1 MDLTTLQ
8 RERLSGIIESSC
20 MTLRSFK
27 LLADKDLV
35 GAGFPKQAVLEMRA
49 IIGTMTEEVPA
60 VTPSTSAI
68 ETSFR
73 GSSFEPSQVS
83 SPLSDASRI
92 SNQENELP
100 ELTADALRLLTQS
113 IDVGTYA
120 GKHEFNRILVA
131 EIIKVHFFFFLQK
144 YNRILSAF
152 DFLQRQPE
160 DAKLN
165 PTSRDKLRYAKLA
178 IEVKPELRSLDPVYP
193 CVIILTFF
201 LHFWS

>member
-1 MDLTTLQ
+1 MELTTLQ

-27 LLADKDLV
+27 LLSDQDLV
-35 GAGFPKQAVLEMRA
+35 GAGFPKPAVLEMRA
-49 IIGTMTEEVPA
+49 IIGTMEVPA
-60 VTPSTSAI
+60 VTPSTSAT

-83 SPLSDASRI
+83 SPLCDASRI

-131 EIIKVHFFFFLQK
+131 EIIKVHFFLFFFYK
-144 YNRILSAF
+144 NV
-152 DFLQRQPE
+152 
-160 DAKLN
+160 
-165 PTSRDKLRYAKLA
+165 
-178 IEVKPELRSLDPVYP
+178 IE
-193 CVIILTFF
+193 F
-201 LHFWS
+201 

>member
-1 MDLTTLQ
+1 MALFNVLAKMDPTTLQ

-27 LLADKDLV
+27 LPSDQDLV
-35 GAGFPKQAVLEMRA
+35 GAGFPKPAVLEMRA

-60 VTPSTSAI
+60 MTPSTSAI

-131 EIIKVHFFFFLQK
+131 EIIKVHFFSLFYYK
-144 YNRILSAF
+144 HV
-152 DFLQRQPE
+152 
-160 DAKLN
+160 
-165 PTSRDKLRYAKLA
+165 
-178 IEVKPELRSLDPVYP
+178 IE
-193 CVIILTFF
+193 F
-201 LHFWS
+201 